1 MSDKLIDLSNVATRN
16 ILKSD
21 GFCLWED
28 EDWKPEGQVVDW
40 SSDYDKELQRFAE
53 SCVKLTL
60 RVIALDVGALS
71 AEEHAAVLLG
81 VQQRFGKVD

>member
-16 ILKSD
+16 ILKSAGINFGNFD
-21 GFCLWED
+21 TTT
-28 EDWKPEGQVVDW
+28 VDV
-40 SSDYDKELQRFAE
+40 DVLEQFAE
-53 SCVKLTL
+53 YMVHATL
-60 RVIALDVGALS
+60 LVIDMDVGALS

>member
-1 MSDKLIDLSNVATRN
+1 MSDKIIDLNNTATRN
-16 ILKSD
+16 ALKAS
-21 GFCLWED
+21 GFVLWEG
-28 EDWKPEGQVVDW
+28 ETWKPEGQVVDW

-60 RVIALDVGALS
+60 RVIAIDVGALS

-81 VQQRFGKVD
+81 IQQRFGSKE